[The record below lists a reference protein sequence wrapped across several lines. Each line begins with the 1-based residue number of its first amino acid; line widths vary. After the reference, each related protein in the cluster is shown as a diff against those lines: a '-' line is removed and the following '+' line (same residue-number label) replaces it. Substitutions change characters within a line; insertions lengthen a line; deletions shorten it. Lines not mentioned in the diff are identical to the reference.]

1 MPAITI
7 SRQMGSLGTQIA
19 RQIADRLGYMMV
31 WREVINEAA
40 CRACAPEVALAVID
54 DLGLLGARPSFKA
67 RRAYQNAVA
76 QVMAEWAEEGE
87 IVIVGR
93 AGQVILG
100 ERDDIMHVRII
111 APLSLR
117 IERMA
122 EEQDIPTPAAKAR
135 VEESDRSRRHYLRRY
150 YHVDWNDPELYDLT
164 LNTQR
169 LSIATAADLVI
180 AAWTQ
185 FQRLAGAEGAP

>member
-19 RQIADRLGYMMV
+19 RQIADRLGYKMV

-54 DLGLLGARPSFKA
+54 DLGLLGARPSFRA